1 MKKYNELSRLE
12 KLEMLKT
19 SIIECMDEGLNL
31 GDMVDR
37 VEAEIRKERTGKRIE
52 FMRKY
57 REKYGENTVYL
68 FKLSEV
74 YRAYNEDADKLA
86 DAIGLIK
93 HNDEMDGC
101 TFVEFSSYRLDQILP
116 AIIRKGFRVAICDDI
131 K

>member
-31 GDMVDR
+31 GDMADR
-37 VEAEIRKERTGKRIE
+37 VEAEIRKERTVKRIE

-57 REKYGENTVYL
+57 REKYGENTLYL
-68 FKLSEV
+68 FRLSEV
-74 YRAYNEDADKLA
+74 YRAYNQDADKLA
-86 DAIGLIK
+86 NAIGLIK
-93 HNDEMDGC
+93 HNDERDGC
-101 TFVEFSSYRLDQILP
+101 TFVEFSAYRLDQILP
-116 AIIRKGFRVAICDDI
+116 AIIRKGFRVAICDEI